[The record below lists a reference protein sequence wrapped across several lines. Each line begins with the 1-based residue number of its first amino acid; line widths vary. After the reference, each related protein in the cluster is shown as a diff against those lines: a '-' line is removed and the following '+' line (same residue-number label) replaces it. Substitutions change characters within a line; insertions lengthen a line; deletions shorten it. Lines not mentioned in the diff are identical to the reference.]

1 MQLLNVV
8 DENIKNTL
16 LSKQCRLLN
25 TIKDIHDKKIWV
37 FEYNPSL
44 FSLDIN
50 DEQFKS
56 KCFFS
61 NSSMMTFGKGGR
73 NGQ

>member
-1 MQLLNVV
+1 MQLLNVI
-8 DENIKNTL
+8 DEKVKDTL
-16 LSKQCRLLN
+16 LSKNCKLVN

-44 FSLDIN
+44 FNLDIN
-50 DEQFKS
+50 DDVLKT

-61 NSSMMTFGKGGR
+61 NSSVMTF
-73 NGQ
+73 

>member
-1 MQLLNVV
+1 MQLLNVI
-8 DENIKNTL
+8 DENVKDTL
-16 LSKQCRLLN
+16 LSKKCHLIN
-25 TIKDIHDKKIWV
+25 TIKDIHNKKIWV

-50 DEQFKS
+50 DEQMKN

-61 NSSMMTFGKGGR
+61 NSSIMTF
-73 NGQ
+73 